1 MDHSKISIVANV
13 GVDPIKAW
21 ELWTLPTHI
30 VKWNFASDD
39 WHCPKA
45 ENDLRVGGKMKSR
58 MEAKDGS
65 FGFDFEG
72 IYDDVVNGK
81 KIAYSMDD
89 GRKVIT
95 TFEDI
100 GGSTK
105 ITTVFDAE
113 NTHPVEMQRDGWQ
126 AVLNNYKKYAE
137 SENTL

>member
-1 MDHSKISIVANV
+1 MSHSKISIGAVVAAEPKRV
-13 GVDPIKAW
+13 W
-21 ELWTLPTHI
+21 EFWTKPNHI

-45 ENDLRVGGKMKSR
+45 ENDLRVGGKMQSR

-72 IYDDVVNGK
+72 VYTEVINHS
-81 KIAYSMDD
+81 KIAYSMAD
-89 GRKVIT
+89 GRQVT
-95 TFEDI
+95 TSFEDL

-113 NTHPVEMQRDGWQ
+113 NTHPSEMQRDGWQ
-126 AVLNNYKKYAE
+126 AILNNYKKYVE
-137 SENTL
+137 SELAR